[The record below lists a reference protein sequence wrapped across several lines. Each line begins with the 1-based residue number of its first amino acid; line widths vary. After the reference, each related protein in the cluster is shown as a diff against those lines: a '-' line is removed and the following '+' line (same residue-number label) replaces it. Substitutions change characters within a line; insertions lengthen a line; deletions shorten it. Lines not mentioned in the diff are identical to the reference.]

1 MADKVDAIGTD
12 TVVTLHYT
20 LKNDA
25 GKVIDSSR
33 GHDPLEYL
41 HGVGEIV
48 PGLEKA
54 LAGKRPGAKLNVVVA
69 ADEGYGPRDPNGK
82 QEFPREDFPE
92 DLQIEPGMQLVVEDE
107 DGEEIPCWV
116 LAADA
121 RVVTLDLNHPLA
133 GERLHFD
140 VEVLAIRKAT
150 DEELDHGHAHG
161 AHAHEHEDE
170 EDADI

>member
-1 MADKVDAIGTD
+1 MPTDVIGPE

-33 GHDPLEYL
+33 GGEPLEYL

-48 PGLEKA
+48 PGLERA
-54 LAGKRPGAKLNVVVA
+54 LAGKKVGEKVQVVVPPE
-69 ADEGYGPRDPNGK
+69 DGYGPRDPNGK

-92 DLQIEPGMQLVVEDE
+92 DLTIEPGMQLIVEDE
-107 DGEEIPCWV
+107 DGEEVPCWV

-140 VEVLAIRKAT
+140 VEVVALREASE
-150 DEELDHGHAHG
+150 EELEHGHAHG
-161 AHAHEHEDE
+161 AHSHHDEGDED

>member
-1 MADKVDAIGTD
+1 MDAIGPE

-33 GHDPLEYL
+33 GGEPLEYL

-54 LAGKRPGAKLNVVVA
+54 LAGKKPGAKLQVVVPPE
-69 ADEGYGPRDPNGK
+69 DGYGPRDPNGK

-92 DLQIEPGMQLVVEDE
+92 DLTIQPGMQLIVEDE
-107 DGEEIPCWV
+107 DGEEVPCWV

-133 GERLHFD
+133 GEKLHFD
-140 VEVLAIRKAT
+140 VEVVALREAT
-150 DEELDHGHAHG
+150 EEELEHGHAHG
-161 AHAHEHEDE
+161 AHSHHDHDDDDD

>member
-1 MADKVDAIGTD
+1 MPTDVIGPE

-33 GHDPLEYL
+33 GGDPLEYL
-41 HGVGEIV
+41 HGVGEIP
-48 PGLEKA
+48 PGLERA
-54 LAGKRPGAKLNVVVA
+54 LTGKKVGEKVQVVVPPE
-69 ADEGYGPRDPNGK
+69 DGYGLRDPHGK
-82 QEFPREDFPE
+82 HEIPREDFPE
-92 DLQIEPGMQLVVEDE
+92 ELTIEPGAQIIIEDE
-107 DGEEIPCWV
+107 DGEEVPCWV

-140 VEVLAIRKAT
+140 VEVVALREAT
-150 DEELDHGHAHG
+150 QEELEHGHAHG
-161 AHAHEHEDE
+161 PHSHHDEDDE
-170 EDADI
+170 DEDADI